1 MPYTSATPNFPP
13 THLLQND
20 KCCTASQA
28 KRGENDCKI
37 LPLFFF
43 FLPVREGEEGQRDI
57 CQKWIAVGFRTELV
71 KLLWVVNLSVSLFL
85 GRGQE
90 ICPERQRID
99 QKKIAQETQQRKL
112 FGLLGNFGQAH
123 KKWKMGFVEALRGEK
138 RWRKQLFGKTAEQ
151 ICLFYR
157 KWIINLPGALFYI
170 FLGQNLPTSARVF
183 VFFWQ
188 SAKALFFFCR
198 FGDSRISRPD
208 HEVWNLGRWVVLLR
222 MLRWW

>member
-1 MPYTSATPNFPP
+1 MINVVR
-13 THLLQND
+13 LL
-20 KCCTASQA
+20 KPKEGRMTVRS
-28 KRGENDCKI
+28 
-37 LPLFFF
+37 FHYFF
-43 FLPVREGEEGQRDI
+43 FLPSCERGWRRPTRYMPKVDCCGFPNRIGEIVVGGESLCLSLSREGAR
-57 CQKWIAVGFRTELV
+57 
-71 KLLWVVNLSVSLFL
+71 NLP
-85 GRGQE
+85 RKTAHR
-90 ICPERQRID
+90 P
-99 QKKIAQETQQRKL
+99 KKIAQETQQRKL

-170 FLGQNLPTSARVF
+170 FLGQNLPASARVF